1 MYRIINSK
9 IWEDD
14 WFFDLNG
21 EQKLVFIYLI
31 TSSHT
36 DQLGVFKANLKYISI
51 ETGLK
56 NIEAILKSLYP
67 KVVYIPELKLVFI
80 KNFLKYQNV
89 GGKFEKHI
97 YDKFCEYDEKVK
109 AILIKESDSL
119 RAIVEKFDKDTIQR
133 LTCVEIEV
141 KDENSIYE
149 QNIGNISVND
159 GASMGDRWGIDGGS
173 MGHHNNINIISE
185 SEIYNISESETESEN
200 ISETESENLEGNIKT
215 TIVGQ
220 NDQPQKVKNKGKDN
234 SNGNTKKKYPPE
246 VKVFYEKFKAF
257 REEYLRVPI
266 TQRDW
271 HIRAYSVINKL
282 LKKYS
287 LAELEQALEDLQTP
301 VWEDKAPK
309 ILELWHFEDWLT
321 KWKVW
326 KNGNIVA
333 KRVKSEDELIEEE
346 VERVLRWAYPN
357 LEDYEFE
364 GNKRVLLAY
373 RKEHGTYPFD
383 VPEEILKGGEKNGV
397 SR

>member
-1 MYRIINSK
+1 MYRIVNTQ
-9 IWEDD
+9 IWSDS
-14 WFFDLNG
+14 WFFELSP
-21 EQKLVFIYLI
+21 EQKLLFLYLCSSSYTSHVGIY
-31 TSSHT
+31 
-36 DQLGVFKANLKYISI
+36 KATIKHIEL
-51 ETGLK
+51 ETGIK
-56 NIEAILKSLYP
+56 NVEEILKSLYP
-67 KVVYIPELKLVFI
+67 KVIYVKELKLIVI
-80 KNFLKYQNV
+80 RNFLKYQNYS
-89 GGKFEKHI
+89 GGKFDKAVYQKFLEESPQVQIILLKEI
-97 YDKFCEYDEKVK
+97 EYLRDIIQKYDKELYEDRVSQMENKEY
-109 AILIKESDSL
+109 IPYTYPM
-119 RAIVEKFDKDTIQR
+119 DTP
-133 LTCVEIEV
+133 
-141 KDENSIYE
+141 SIPY
-149 QNIGNISVND
+149 QYPIDTLSIGYPI
-159 GASMGDRWGIDGGS
+159 I
-173 MGHHNNINIISE
+173 NNNKKINN
-185 SEIYNISESETESEN
+185 NISESETESEY
-200 ISETESENLEGNIKT
+200 ISETESESGNLKGNLKT

-220 NDQPQKVKNKGKDN
+220 NDQSQKAKDN
-234 SNGNTKKKYPPE
+234 RKVNSKGDTKKKYPSE

-266 TQRDW
+266 TYRDW

-326 KNGNIVA
+326 KNGNIVP
-333 KRVKSEDELIEEE
+333 KRKKTEDELIEEE

-383 VPEEILKGGEKNGV
+383 VPDEILKGGEKNGI